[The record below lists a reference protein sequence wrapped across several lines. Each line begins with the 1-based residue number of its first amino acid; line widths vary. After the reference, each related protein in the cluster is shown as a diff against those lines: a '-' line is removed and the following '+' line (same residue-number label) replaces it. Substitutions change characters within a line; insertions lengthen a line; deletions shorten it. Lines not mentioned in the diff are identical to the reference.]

1 MAVDIST
8 ELYEKI
14 LNEFNSRY
22 KRNREVSR
30 FIKKV
35 EGERASLEDASL
47 FARELGE
54 IASATLIAEMTEENL
69 PNGVL
74 YYNIAEKT
82 IIPLMM
88 HVHEIVNDYA
98 IKIQEYVD
106 KKDGVGIKP
115 IRGELNR
122 KRMHA
127 IIQKIAD
134 ASVGDNSEQ

>member
-1 MAVDIST
+1 MAVDISE
-8 ELYEKI
+8 ELFEKI
-14 LNEFNSRY
+14 MNEFNSRY

-35 EGERASLEDASL
+35 EEGRASLEDASL

-54 IASATLIAEMTEENL
+54 MASETLIAEMTEENL

-115 IRGELNR
+115 IRGEFNR